1 MNEQYFTE
9 IDMDN
14 HERYFKIPYRLIE
27 DDYFSD
33 LDPLAVMVYGIL
45 TDRVSLS
52 RKNKQHF
59 TDKDG
64 YLYVVATNEE
74 IGKWI
79 KKSEPVVIKL
89 KKQLIEHGLLKEKRQ
104 GVRLA
109 NLLYPQKIRTKEILV
124 QELKNI
130 KGGTKEILVQEL
142 KNIKGGTKEI
152 LVQEL
157 KNVKG
162 GTKEILVQELKNVKA
177 NQPNNNHPYITNLIE
192 PEGAGANYI
201 DSIEDAPAE
210 NDLGIVHDWIFSEF
224 GRYPTPFEI
233 EDLKYFLQD
242 HSKEVIKLAIKEC
255 VGNGKPYFK
264 YLDSILR
271 DWKQKGLTTV
281 ELVENRQKP
290 KRSFSN
296 QERPLRLSDDGFD
309 PRLGF

>member
-1 MNEQYFTE
+1 MNDQYFTE

-27 DDYFSD
+27 DDYFSG
-33 LDPLAVMVYGIL
+33 LDPLAVMIYGIL
-45 TDRVSLS
+45 IDRVSLS
-52 RKNKQHF
+52 QKNKQHF
-59 TDKDG
+59 TDKYG
-64 YLYVVATNEE
+64 HLYVIATNAE
-74 IGKWI
+74 ICNWI

-89 KKQLIEHGLLKEKRQ
+89 KRELIEHGLLKERRQ

-109 NLLYPQKIRTKEILV
+109 NLLYPQKLRTKE
-124 QELKNI
+124 
-130 KGGTKEILVQEL
+130 T
-142 KNIKGGTKEI
+142 

-162 GTKEILVQELKNVKA
+162 ITKETLVQELKNVKS
-177 NQPNNNHPYITNLIE
+177 NQPNNIQPNNIQPDITNLTE
-192 PEGAGANYI
+192 PEGAGDNYI
-201 DSIEDAPAE
+201 DSIKDAPAE

-264 YLDSILR
+264 YLESILR
-271 DWKQKGLTTV
+271 DWKQKGLVTA
-281 ELVENRQKP
+281 ELVENRQRP
-290 KRSFSN
+290 KRSSGKPSS
-296 QERPLRLSDDGFD
+296 ELRLSDDGYN

>member
-33 LDPLAVMVYGIL
+33 LDPLAVMIYGIL
-45 TDRVSLS
+45 TDRISLS

-89 KKQLIEHGLLKEKRQ
+89 KRQLIEHGLLKEKRQ

-109 NLLYPQKIRTKEILV
+109 NLLYPQKIRTKETLV

-130 KGGTKEILVQEL
+130 KGRTKETLVQEL
-142 KNIKGGTKEI
+142 KNIKS
-152 LVQEL
+152 
-157 KNVKG
+157 
-162 GTKEILVQELKNVKA
+162 
-177 NQPNNNHPYITNLIE
+177 NQPDNNHPYITNLSE
-192 PEGAGANYI
+192 PEGAGANSLY
-201 DSIEDAPAE
+201 SIEDAHAE
-210 NDLGIVHDWIFSEF
+210 NDLGIVHDWILSEF

-233 EDLKYFLQD
+233 EDLKAFLQD
-242 HSKEVIKLAIKEC
+242 HNKEVIKLAIKEC

-264 YLDSILR
+264 YLSSILR

-290 KRSFSN
+290 TRSSSKSN
-296 QERPLRLSDDGFD
+296 GRLKLSDDGYD

>member
-1 MNEQYFTE
+1 MNDQYFTE

-27 DDYFSD
+27 DDYFSE
-33 LDPLAVMVYGIL
+33 LDPLAVMIYGIL
-45 TDRVSLS
+45 IDRVSLS
-52 RKNKQHF
+52 QKNKQHF

-64 YLYVVATNEE
+64 HLYVIATNTE
-74 IGKWI
+74 ICNWI

-89 KKQLIEHGLLKEKRQ
+89 KRELIEHGLLKERRQ

-109 NLLYPQKIRTKEILV
+109 NLLYPQKLRTKE
-124 QELKNI
+124 
-130 KGGTKEILVQEL
+130 T
-142 KNIKGGTKEI
+142 

-162 GTKEILVQELKNVKA
+162 RTKETLAQELKNVKT
-177 NQPNNNHPYITNLIE
+177 NQPDNIQPDITNLTE
-192 PEGAGANYI
+192 PEGAGGNSLY
-201 DSIEDAPAE
+201 SIEDAPAE

-233 EDLKYFLQD
+233 EDLKVFLQD

-264 YLDSILR
+264 YLESILR
-271 DWKQKGLTTV
+271 DWKQKGLVTA

-290 KRSFSN
+290 KRSSAYQGN
-296 QERPLRLSDDGFD
+296 ALKLSDDGYN

>member
-45 TDRVSLS
+45 TDRISLS

-59 TDKDG
+59 TDRDG

-89 KKQLIEHGLLKEKRQ
+89 KRQLIEHGLLKEKRQ

-109 NLLYPQKIRTKEILV
+109 NLLYPQKIRTKETLV

-130 KGGTKEILVQEL
+130 KGRTKETLVQEL
-142 KNIKGGTKEI
+142 KNIKS
-152 LVQEL
+152 
-157 KNVKG
+157 
-162 GTKEILVQELKNVKA
+162 
-177 NQPNNNHPYITNLIE
+177 NQPDNNHPYITNLSE
-192 PEGAGANYI
+192 PEGVGANNLY
-201 DSIEDAPAE
+201 SIEDASAE

-264 YLDSILR
+264 YLESILR

-290 KRSFSN
+290 TRSNSKSN
-296 QERPLRLSDDGFD
+296 GRLRLSDDGFD

>member
-45 TDRVSLS
+45 TDRISLS

-59 TDKDG
+59 TDRDG

-89 KKQLIEHGLLKEKRQ
+89 KRQLIEHGLLKEKRQ

-109 NLLYPQKIRTKEILV
+109 NLLYPQKIRTKETLVQELKNIRGRTKETLV

-130 KGGTKEILVQEL
+130 KS
-142 KNIKGGTKEI
+142 
-152 LVQEL
+152 
-157 KNVKG
+157 
-162 GTKEILVQELKNVKA
+162 
-177 NQPNNNHPYITNLIE
+177 NQPDNNHPYITNLSE
-192 PEGAGANYI
+192 PDGAGANNLY
-201 DSIEDAPAE
+201 SIEDAPAE
-210 NDLGIVHDWIFSEF
+210 NDLGIVYNWIFSEF

-264 YLDSILR
+264 YLESILR

-290 KRSFSN
+290 KRSFGN
-296 QERPLRLSDDGFD
+296 QDRPLRLSDDGFD

>member
-1 MNEQYFTE
+1 MNDQYFTE

-27 DDYFSD
+27 DDYFSG
-33 LDPLAVMVYGIL
+33 LDPLAVMIYGIL
-45 TDRVSLS
+45 IDRVSLS
-52 RKNKQHF
+52 QKNKQHF

-64 YLYVVATNEE
+64 HLYVIATNAE
-74 IGKWI
+74 ICNWI

-89 KKQLIEHGLLKEKRQ
+89 KRELIEHGLLKERRQ

-109 NLLYPQKIRTKEILV
+109 NLLYPQKLRTKE
-124 QELKNI
+124 
-130 KGGTKEILVQEL
+130 T
-142 KNIKGGTKEI
+142 

-162 GTKEILVQELKNVKA
+162 ITKETLVQELKNVKS
-177 NQPNNNHPYITNLIE
+177 NQPNNIQPDITNLTE
-192 PEGAGANYI
+192 PDGAGDNYI
-201 DSIEDAPAE
+201 DSTKDAPAE

-264 YLDSILR
+264 YLESILR

-281 ELVENRQKP
+281 ELVENRQRP
-290 KRSFSN
+290 KRSSGKPSS
-296 QERPLRLSDDGFD
+296 ELRLSDDGYN

>member
-142 KNIKGGTKEI
+142 KNIKS
-152 LVQEL
+152 
-157 KNVKG
+157 
-162 GTKEILVQELKNVKA
+162 
-177 NQPNNNHPYITNLIE
+177 NQPDNNHPYITNLSE
-192 PEGAGANYI
+192 PEGAGANNLY
-201 DSIEDAPAE
+201 SIEDAPAE

-242 HSKEVIKLAIKEC
+242 HDKEVIKLAIKEC

-264 YLDSILR
+264 YLSSILR

-290 KRSFSN
+290 TRSNSKSN
-296 QERPLRLSDDGFD
+296 SRLRLSDDGFD

>member
-130 KGGTKEILVQEL
+130 KGETKEILVQEL
-142 KNIKGGTKEI
+142 KNIKS
-152 LVQEL
+152 
-157 KNVKG
+157 
-162 GTKEILVQELKNVKA
+162 
-177 NQPNNNHPYITNLIE
+177 NQPDNNHPYITNLSE
-192 PEGAGANYI
+192 PEGAGGNNLY
-201 DSIEDAPAE
+201 SIEDAPAE

-233 EDLKYFLQD
+233 EDLKAFLQD

-264 YLDSILR
+264 YLSSILR

-290 KRSFSN
+290 TRSNSKSN
-296 QERPLRLSDDGFD
+296 GRLRLSDDGFD

>member
-1 MNEQYFTE
+1 MNDQYFTE

-27 DDYFSD
+27 DDYFSG
-33 LDPLAVMVYGIL
+33 LDPLAVMIYGIL
-45 TDRVSLS
+45 IDRVSLS
-52 RKNKQHF
+52 QKNKQHF

-64 YLYVVATNEE
+64 HLYVIATNAE
-74 IGKWI
+74 ICNWI

-89 KKQLIEHGLLKEKRQ
+89 KRELIEHGLLKERRQ

-109 NLLYPQKIRTKEILV
+109 NLLYPQKLRTKE
-124 QELKNI
+124 
-130 KGGTKEILVQEL
+130 T
-142 KNIKGGTKEI
+142 

-162 GTKEILVQELKNVKA
+162 ITKETLVQELKNVKS
-177 NQPNNNHPYITNLIE
+177 NQPNNIQPDITNLTE
-192 PEGAGANYI
+192 PDGAGANNLY
-201 DSIEDAPAE
+201 SIEDAPE

-264 YLDSILR
+264 YLESILR

-281 ELVENRQKP
+281 ELVENRQRQKKQP
-290 KRSFSN
+290 AYSGSARAVR
-296 QERPLRLSDDGFD
+296 QEYHGELPF
-309 PRLGF
+309 

>member
-1 MNEQYFTE
+1 MNDQYFTE
-9 IDMDN
+9 VDMDN
-14 HERYFKIPYRLIE
+14 HERYFKIPYQLIE
-27 DDYFSD
+27 DDYFSG
-33 LDPLAVMVYGIL
+33 LDPLAVMIYGIL
-45 TDRVSLS
+45 IDRVSLS

-64 YLYVVATNEE
+64 HLYVIATNPE
-74 IGKWI
+74 ICSWI

-89 KKQLIEHGLLKEKRQ
+89 KGQLIEHGLLKEKRQ

-109 NLLYPQKIRTKEILV
+109 NLLYPQKIRTKE
-124 QELKNI
+124 
-130 KGGTKEILVQEL
+130 T
-142 KNIKGGTKEI
+142 

-162 GTKEILVQELKNVKA
+162 ITKETLVQELKNVKT
-177 NQPNNNHPYITNLIE
+177 NQPNNNQPDITNLTE
-192 PEGAGANYI
+192 PDGAGDNTLY
-201 DSIEDAPAE
+201 SIEDAPAE
-210 NDLGIVHDWIFSEF
+210 NDLGIVYDWIYSEF
-224 GRYPTPFEI
+224 GRQPTPFEI

-264 YLDSILR
+264 YLSSILR
-271 DWKQKGLTTV
+271 DWKQKGLVTA

-290 KRSFSN
+290 KRSSAYQGN
-296 QERPLRLSDDGFD
+296 ALKLSDDGYN

>member
-1 MNEQYFTE
+1 MNDQYFTE
-9 IDMDN
+9 VDMDN

-27 DDYFSD
+27 DDYFSG
-33 LDPLAVMVYGIL
+33 LDPLAVMIYGIL
-45 TDRVSLS
+45 IDRVSLS

-59 TDKDG
+59 TDKEG
-64 YLYVVATNEE
+64 HLYVIATNPE
-74 IGKWI
+74 ICSWI

-89 KKQLIEHGLLKEKRQ
+89 KGQLIEHGLLKEKRQ

-109 NLLYPQKIRTKEILV
+109 NLLYPQKIRTKE
-124 QELKNI
+124 
-130 KGGTKEILVQEL
+130 T
-142 KNIKGGTKEI
+142 

-162 GTKEILVQELKNVKA
+162 ITKETLVQELKNVKT
-177 NQPNNNHPYITNLIE
+177 NQPNNNQPDITNLTE
-192 PEGAGANYI
+192 PDGLGANNLY
-201 DSIEDAPAE
+201 SIEDTPAE
-210 NDLGIVHDWIFSEF
+210 NDLVIVHDWIFSEF

-264 YLDSILR
+264 YLSSILR
-271 DWKQKGLTTV
+271 DWKQKGLVTA
-281 ELVENRQKP
+281 ELVENRQKS
-290 KRSFSN
+290 KRSSAYQGN
-296 QERPLRLSDDGFD
+296 ALKLSDDGYN

>member
-1 MNEQYFTE
+1 MNDQYFTE

-27 DDYFSD
+27 DDYFSE
-33 LDPLAVMVYGIL
+33 LDPLAVMIYGIL
-45 TDRVSLS
+45 IDRVSLS
-52 RKNKQHF
+52 QKNKQHF

-64 YLYVVATNEE
+64 HLYVIATNTE
-74 IGKWI
+74 ICNWI

-89 KKQLIEHGLLKEKRQ
+89 KRELIEHGLLKERRQ

-109 NLLYPQKIRTKEILV
+109 NLLYPQKLRTKE
-124 QELKNI
+124 
-130 KGGTKEILVQEL
+130 T
-142 KNIKGGTKEI
+142 

-162 GTKEILVQELKNVKA
+162 RTKETLVQELKNVKTNQPDN
-177 NQPNNNHPYITNLIE
+177 NQPNITNLTE
-192 PEGAGANYI
+192 PDGAGGNSLY
-201 DSIEDAPAE
+201 SIEDAPAE
-210 NDLGIVHDWIFSEF
+210 NDLGIVHDWIYSEF
-224 GRYPTPFEI
+224 GRQPTPFEI

-264 YLDSILR
+264 YLSSILR
-271 DWKQKGLTTV
+271 DWKQKGLVTA

-290 KRSFSN
+290 KRSSAYQGN
-296 QERPLRLSDDGFD
+296 ALKLSDDGYN

>member
-45 TDRVSLS
+45 TDRISLS

-59 TDKDG
+59 TDRDG

-89 KKQLIEHGLLKEKRQ
+89 KRQLIEHGLLKEKRQ

-109 NLLYPQKIRTKEILV
+109 NLLYPQKIRTKETLV

-130 KGGTKEILVQEL
+130 KGRTKETSVQEL
-142 KNIKGGTKEI
+142 KNIKS
-152 LVQEL
+152 
-157 KNVKG
+157 
-162 GTKEILVQELKNVKA
+162 
-177 NQPNNNHPYITNLIE
+177 NQPDNNHPYITNLSE
-192 PEGAGANYI
+192 PDGAGANNLY
-201 DSIEDAPAE
+201 SIEDAPAE
-210 NDLGIVHDWIFSEF
+210 NDLGIVYNWIFSEF

-264 YLDSILR
+264 YLESILR

-290 KRSFSN
+290 KRSFGN
-296 QERPLRLSDDGFD
+296 QDRPLRLSDDGFD